1 MKRLWKS
8 RTFWFAAVA
17 VLGILLS
24 WAGIDDIGLYIAVN
38 PVLFVFSSTRDICD
52 AINKVSGLWY
62 VLSFITMTLYG
73 LWFDFLKSLKK

>member
-24 WAGIDDIGLYIAVN
+24 WAGIDDIGLYIALN
-38 PVLFVFSSTRDICD
+38 PVLFVFSSTRDIRD
-52 AINKVSGLWY
+52 AINMVPGLWY
-62 VLSFITMTLYG
+62 VLSLVTMTLYG